1 MRVESLQENHIE
13 CEECSVDKINV
24 LVVNEVKFVCDVI
37 SRALEDE
44 PGIEVVATATTI
56 EEALKLISAS
66 DVVLVSTKLPDNGAM
81 MLTEKISKQ
90 FSGVK
95 VLAMGLSEKYQQIE
109 NYIEAGADGIVHKD
123 DSMDD
128 LVDHIHASYQD
139 KALLSPK
146 IAYRLMSKVAEFAQL
161 LEDVEVGIDDIS
173 QLTPREKE
181 ILELIGEGKSNQDI
195 ADQLYIELGT
205 VKNHVH
211 SILQKLNVNS
221 RVDAAAYLALVKARE
236 AE

>member
-1 MRVESLQENHIE
+1 
-13 CEECSVDKINV
+13 VDKINV

-44 PGIEVVATATTI
+44 PGIEVVATATTV

-81 MLTEKISKQ
+81 ILTEKISKQ
-90 FSGVK
+90 FSGIK

-128 LVDHIHASYQD
+128 LVDHIQASYQD

-236 AE
+236 PE

>member
-1 MRVESLQENHIE
+1 M
-13 CEECSVDKINV
+13 DKINV

-44 PGIEVVATATTI
+44 PGIEVVATATTV

-66 DVVLVSTKLPDNGAM
+66 DVVLVSTKLRDNGAM

-236 AE
+236 TE